1 MIVCVRFLFTTC
13 LIHASHLL
21 YTEYGVVL
29 NLNTPL
35 LAASEEVTLQ
45 SPVSVYPNHRYAI
58 TMTAQTNTTTRT
70 LMGANNANSGQ
81 CALTTVNQAPYH
93 GFVVPMSLVTSYG
106 SSDFFVQ
113 LNGALGPST
122 MQPHDWLLLAN
133 LCDRPIPL
141 KNLFTPAR
149 FRADRET
156 QAFITNIQE
165 EVRAGLTTDV
175 VKKQQEIEA
184 AKKSKEKQIE
194 AVTEEVK
201 EPPSL
206 TEQQEEV
213 VTEQPSTEPVRKRV
227 KTDGL

>member
-1 MIVCVRFLFTTC
+1 MFLKNHPCHHSSGNAKKYPDGYLFNGKPDPRSCAEKIVRYF
-13 LIHASHLL
+13 
-21 YTEYGVVL
+21 
-29 NLNTPL
+29 
-35 LAASEEVTLQ
+35 EEVLK
-45 SPVSVYPNHRYAI
+45 PNG
-58 TMTAQTNTTTRT
+58 TALVIHVAWLYKAFWKFATRDDDMCAVNNSKEGLR
-70 LMGANNANSGQ
+70 LMLERGIIIQG
-81 CALTTVNQAPYH
+81 
-93 GFVVPMSLVTSYG
+93 
-106 SSDFFVQ
+106 
-113 LNGALGPST
+113 

-206 TEQQEEV
+206 TEQQEV